1 MNLSQEQERR
11 ISNLIEKCKKQN
23 NDNLDIY
30 EVMDTYKCYIN
41 ATEEVRNH
49 IYNLVVEGM
58 KHKPTIYG
66 YIRVSTRSQ
75 LEGNGLEVQR
85 EAILSKYVNAEI
97 IEEQFTGKTTQR
109 PEFQDLIGK
118 LQKGDTLVVH
128 KLDRFA
134 RTTIEGMELMEDLQ
148 KKGITVEILNFGEVT
163 GGFTSNNKLMMQ
175 IMLAFAEYERDMIV
189 ERTQAGKAMARANA
203 EAKGEKFKEGRP
215 KVHKDKQKEHA
226 MELLNS
232 GKTYR
237 EVEELTGMS
246 KSTLIRYKRKIEA
259 ERISKECANIA
270 QN

>member
-66 YIRVSTRSQ
+66 YIRVSARHQ
-75 LEGNGLEVQR
+75 LEGNGLDVQR
-85 EAILSKYVNAEI
+85 DAILSKHANAKI

-109 PEFQDLIGK
+109 PKFQDLIGK

-148 KKGITVEILNFGEVT
+148 KKGITVEILNFGKVE
-163 GGFTSNNKLMMQ
+163 GGFTSNDKLMMHM
-175 IMLAFAEYERDMIV
+175 MLAFAEYERDMIV
-189 ERTQAGKAMARANA
+189 ERTQAGKALARLDPNYR
-203 EAKGEKFKEGRP
+203 EGRP
-215 KVHKDKQKEHA
+215 PVHKDKQKAHA
-226 MELLNS
+226 LELLNS

-246 KSTLIRYKRKIEA
+246 KSTLIRYKRKVEA
-259 ERISKECANIA
+259 EKIMEV
-270 QN
+270 

>member
-1 MNLSQEQERR
+1 MNLSKEQQRR
-11 ISNLIEKCKKQN
+11 IQNLIAKCKKQN

-30 EVMDTYKCYIN
+30 EVMDTYKCYLN
-41 ATEEVRNH
+41 ATDEVRDY

-75 LEGNGLEVQR
+75 LEGKGLDVQR
-85 EAILSKYVNAEI
+85 EAILSKYVNAKI
-97 IEEQFTGKTTQR
+97 VEEQFTGKTTQR
-109 PEFQDLIGK
+109 PKFQELIGDLK
-118 LQKGDTLVVH
+118 KGDTLVVH

-134 RTTIEGMELMEDLQ
+134 RTTIEGMKLMEDLQ
-148 KKGITVEILNFGEVT
+148 KKGITVEVLSFGKVE
-163 GGFTSNNKLMMQ
+163 GGFTSNHKLMMQ

-203 EAKGEKFKEGRP
+203 EAIGEKFKEGRP

-246 KSTLIRYKRKIEA
+246 KSTLIRYKRKVEA
-259 ERISKECANIA
+259 EKVMEV
-270 QN
+270 